1 MKKNKQ
7 GETGQEMIS
16 VLQEQHED
24 RSLEAGK
31 PKVSPSGKDMLLSSY
46 FENKGMNV
54 YLFHLQ
60 HGVWAPQLSKTQ
72 ISIITHG
79 LLIRWNGDLQQGP
92 RGPDVESACL
102 QETLT
107 LLSPGSVT
115 LDWSLHLL
123 SLFPHIWFKNNSSTC
138 LAGMLRLNELI
149 PLKCLVD
156 CSAECPMLNIHS
168 CSSQGCSF

>member
-31 PKVSPSGKDMLLSSY
+31 PKVSPSGKDTLLSSY

-60 HGVWAPQLSKTQ
+60 HGVWAPQLSETQ

-79 LLIRWNGDLQQGP
+79 LLIR
-92 RGPDVESACL
+92 
-102 QETLT
+102 
-107 LLSPGSVT
+107 
-115 LDWSLHLL
+115 
-123 SLFPHIWFKNNSSTC
+123 
-138 LAGMLRLNELI
+138 
-149 PLKCLVD
+149 
-156 CSAECPMLNIHS
+156 
-168 CSSQGCSF
+168 